1 MIPNS
6 SPLSSP
12 LSSVGSRSPS
22 PPADYPSP
30 LSSNVSDTGV
40 SPSQSHD
47 APDRDGPPPAKRQ
60 KIMKPRE
67 LKTEHLDLRRLNDSD
82 DDEHHKIQD
91 AKLRKL
97 MEALRSKKKIVVI
110 AGAGISVSAGS
121 MVHLFPA
128 CSDLTNN
135 S

>member
-1 MIPNS
+1 M
-6 SPLSSP
+6 
-12 LSSVGSRSPS
+12 R
-22 PPADYPSP
+22 
-30 LSSNVSDTGV
+30 
-40 SPSQSHD
+40 D
-47 APDRDGPPPAKRQ
+47 APDRDELPPAKRQ

-91 AKLRKL
+91 GKLRKL

-121 MVHLFPA
+121 MSSLSPLRLK
-128 CSDLTNN
+128 SY
-135 S
+135 